1 MIADMMLDIMA
12 VMWKEWRELF
22 TTRGGLSQR
31 QGGWTIL
38 LALGVFGIFLPL
50 QFSESWLTSIWTVF
64 WVVFVTTFWTVAYV
78 ADTFAGERERHTLE
92 TLLASRLPDAAILL
106 GKLLTIVAYVWGQVL
121 ACLLLGAVTVNVAR
135 WTGQIQFYRASVGLG
150 AVGLGL
156 LGAGLMAGLGILL
169 SLHAATARQ
178 AQQRLLIPMTILML
192 LPSVGSLILPAAQQQ
207 QLFGA
212 LMTADVTLVVGV
224 ILGVLLLAD
233 AGLIAL
239 ALARFQRSRLITD

>member
-1 MIADMMLDIMA
+1 MIADILA

-31 QGGWTIL
+31 QGGWTIV
-38 LALGVFGIFLPL
+38 LALGVFGVFLPL
-50 QFSESWLTSIWTVF
+50 QFSASWLTSIWTVF

-92 TLLASRLPDAAILL
+92 TLLASRLSDAAILL

-121 ACLLLGAVTVNVAR
+121 ACLLLGAVTVNVVH

-150 AVGLGL
+150 AAGLGL

-178 AQQRLLIPMTILML
+178 AQQRLLVPMTVLML
-192 LPSVGSLILPAAQQQ
+192 LPSLATIILPADQQQ
-207 QLFGA
+207 RLFQS
-212 LMTADVTLVVGV
+212 LMTADVTRSVLV
-224 ILGVLLLAD
+224 ILGVLLVAD
-233 AGLIAL
+233 TGLIAL
-239 ALARFQRSRLITD
+239 ALARFQRSRLVTD